1 MALGKEASVTP
12 RSVMFDVLKRVGHMS
27 HAELA
32 GIVLSSRPLADGR
45 SAVAHA
51 SDRSWLS
58 RFVVHAPADVAQQ
71 RLFADYGASAARLAL
86 RLRSRR
92 SRAMGAGDI
101 FDMVMSDE
109 ARAMDDALAAFGSD
123 PRAYRNLLDRLASSE
138 GYSAAGRSELA
149 LVLFVAAGCSADAA
163 TAVDYELSYERK
175 VFGSA
180 SPTPPSSVLCQ
191 HDGAAPGGDF
201 VPHLGLVRLCG
212 GYVSGQPRWIDP
224 EGPGCVVG
232 SLATG
237 ASDVCDVER
246 DVSSRHLRLWFE
258 DGTWWCAD
266 MGSANGTW
274 VRPADGCE
282 LRLEPGCRRALAPG
296 DELRL
301 GAATRF
307 VLLEGLPG

>member
-1 MALGKEASVTP
+1 MTP
-12 RSVMFDVLKRVGHMS
+12 CSVMFDVLKRVGHMS

-45 SAVAHA
+45 SAVTHA

-58 RFVVHAPADVAQQ
+58 RFVVHAPVDVVQQ
-71 RLFADYGASAARLAL
+71 RLFADYGASASRLAL

-92 SRAMGAGDI
+92 SRPMGARDV
-101 FDMVMSDE
+101 FDMVMSDD
-109 ARAMDDALAAFGSD
+109 ARAMDGALAAFGSD
-123 PRAYRNLLDRLASSE
+123 SHAYRNLLDRLATAD
-138 GYSAAGRSELA
+138 GYSVADRSELV
-149 LVLFVAAGCSADAA
+149 LVLFVAAGCSGDAA
-163 TAVDYELSYERK
+163 AAVDYGLSYERK
-175 VFGSA
+175 VFGAA
-180 SPTPPSSVLCQ
+180 SPTPPSSVMRP
-191 HDGAAPGGDF
+191 HDDATAGGDF

-237 ASDVCDVER
+237 ATDVCDVER

-258 DGTWWCAD
+258 DGAWWCAD

-274 VRPADGCE
+274 VRPAAGGE